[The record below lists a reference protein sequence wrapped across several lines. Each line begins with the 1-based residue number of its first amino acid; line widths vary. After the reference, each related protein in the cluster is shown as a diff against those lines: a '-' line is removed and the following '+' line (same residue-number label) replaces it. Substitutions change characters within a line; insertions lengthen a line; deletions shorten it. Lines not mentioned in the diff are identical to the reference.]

1 MVRRK
6 TIKRPVPYASEVA
19 SPIAEPAASD
29 RILTLPNLISA
40 IRIALIPWF
49 AWVFWTRTNDV
60 LAFALIVIIGSTD
73 WVDGYVARR
82 TGQVSRLGKLLDPVA
97 DRAAIIAIL
106 FVLALRGTVAMVPA
120 VAILVRDLIVSLV
133 FPVLEAKGFPRIPVN
148 RVGKLATAFIF
159 GGMGFAVMT
168 LPLTAD
174 FEAFAELASALL
186 LTLGAALY
194 WFAGALYLREVRRL
208 MRHRVKAT

>member
-1 MVRRK
+1 MGS
-6 TIKRPVPYASEVA
+6 A
-19 SPIAEPAASD
+19 IAEPAASD

-49 AWVFWTRTNDV
+49 GWIFWTRANDV

-97 DRAAIIAIL
+97 DRAAIIVIL
-106 FVLALRGTVAMVPA
+106 FALTLRGTVPMAPA
-120 VAILVRDLIVSLV
+120 IAILVRDVIVSLV

-148 RVGKLATAFIF
+148 RVGKLATGFIF
-159 GGMGFAVMT
+159 VGMGFAVVT
-168 LPLTAD
+168 LPLTG
-174 FEAFAELASALL
+174 EIEVFARSASAVW
-186 LTLGAALY
+186 LTLGAVLY
-194 WFAGALYLREVRRL
+194 WVAGGLYLREVRRL